1 MTIIILVKL
10 VMPRTS
16 EGRTVKA
23 VINSKICNGNEYSV
37 VSPLVDTF
45 NAGNPEA
52 SGSPVACTGNPL
64 IKIKIIRKESFFNTF
79 INIL

>member
-1 MTIIILVKL
+1 VKL
-10 VMPRTS
+10 VIPRTS

-23 VINSKICNGNEYSV
+23 VINNKICNGNEYSV

-52 SGSPVACTGNPL
+52 IGSPIACTGNPL
-64 IKIKIIRKESFFNTF
+64 MKIKIIKKDNFL
-79 INIL
+79 IKLIVIL